1 MSFSNDIYSDLVVKK
16 KGFRLYFDHDP
27 DWGEKSG
34 GQC

>member
-16 KGFRLYFDHDP
+16 GFRLHFDHDP